1 MQLLCLVKVPNR
13 RKHHTG
19 QMKEKEKILNKEEGE
34 MEGGMKVGRKDCE
47 ILKKELGG
55 KIRRKLLN

>member
-1 MQLLCLVKVPNR
+1 
-13 RKHHTG
+13 
-19 QMKEKEKILNKEEGE
+19 MKEKEKILNKEEGE